1 MSNRNLTILAVLAAV
16 LLSWAIFQSRLAD
29 RRVVKA
35 AQTGPLLQGLETGDI
50 DRIELGT
57 GPEVVQLKRQGQ
69 GFVITN
75 KDDYPAQTKTINELI
90 TNCLEIQ
97 TVELVTD
104 SADNHKDLEVTEEK
118 GRYLV
123 RFFNQDDQLITGVV
137 VGKYTEQGAGSYVR
151 LVNSDDVYLTEST
164 PFLRIEALDYVETN
178 LLSVDQDKITQ
189 VSITNLQDDF
199 TLRQEPNDTIVLA
212 PTAAQA
218 VPKLKQTEAQQ
229 VYTALSSLY
238 LTDVLKDP
246 APPEELEF
254 NTTYRCSLQDSTVYV
269 LQVAARDDKY
279 FLKCG
284 ALFTD
289 QTPVTMNRNKV
300 ETEARLQEKEAK
312 LLAQEAALKFAAQHQ
327 GWIYEIASWKGE
339 NLTKQLSDL
348 IEK

>member
-1 MSNRNLTILAVLAAV
+1 MNNRNLTILAAAAV
-16 LLSWAIFQSRLAD
+16 VLLAWAIVQSRLSD

-50 DRIELGT
+50 DRVELGT
-57 GPEVVQLKRQGQ
+57 GEEAVQLKRQGQ
-69 GFVITN
+69 GFVITS

-90 TNCLEIQ
+90 TNCLDIQ
-97 TVELVTD
+97 TIERVTD
-104 SADNHKDLEVTEEK
+104 SAANHEDLEVTEDK
-118 GRYLV
+118 GRQV
-123 RFFNQDDQLITGVV
+123 VKFFDLDDQLITGVV

-151 LVNSDDVYLTEST
+151 LVNSDDVYLTESSPYIRT
-164 PFLRIEALDYVETN
+164 GALDYSETN
-178 LLSVDQDKITQ
+178 LVSVDQYKITQ
-189 VSITNLQDDF
+189 VRITTPGDDF

-212 PTAAQA
+212 LTAAEA

-238 LTDVLKDP
+238 LTDVRKDP
-246 APPEELEF
+246 APTEQLEF
-254 NTTYRCSLQDSTVYV
+254 NTTYRCSLQDSTVYI

-279 FLKCG
+279 FLKCS

-300 ETEARLQEKEAK
+300 ETEAQLQEKEAK
-312 LLAQEAALKFAAQHQ
+312 LLAREAALKFAAQHQ

-339 NLTKQLSDL
+339 NLTKKLSDL
-348 IEK
+348 IDK